1 MQSLAMSLE
10 SLGTRPY
17 GYLRH
22 CRNCAV
28 NQADCAIC
36 SDGFSGSLGFICK
49 RCSKS
54 IGGIVVAIVFVLA
67 HLVAVILAVSYLL
80 STELDRGT
88 QTRAC
93 VERLMRYIPMQS
105 VKVVI
110 VTWQIV
116 IQVRWSGL
124 INLIPLCPI
133 RKVAFS

>member
-1 MQSLAMSLE
+1 MSLE
-10 SLGTRPY
+10 SLGMRPFVNF
-17 GYLRH
+17 RH
-22 CRNCAV
+22 CRNCAI

-36 SDGFSGSLGFICK
+36 SDGFSGSFGFICK
-49 RCSKS
+49 RCSNS
-54 IGGIVVAIVFVLA
+54 IGGVVVAIVFVLA
-67 HLVAVILAVSYLL
+67 FLVAVILAVSDLL

-88 QTRAC
+88 QRRAC

-124 INLIPLCPI
+124 VNLNPLCRI
-133 RKVAFS
+133 R